1 MARTFA
7 RATVDRVT
15 LSIGALNFVPP
26 VTLAALVRKTT
37 DLQGEVIFR
46 AGTGAGASW
55 WLNSRAA
62 DNKLEFSNQTTQAVA
77 ATMTLTVAD
86 GWCLVGTSKATG
98 TVAPRFHKYVI
109 STNTWTHENSGT
121 TIADP
126 TTPGTNAFIG
136 SSGASSGF
144 DGDIA
149 VEGVWNVVLSD
160 AQVET
165 LPFSLAAW
173 RQIDPKGLWLL
184 DQQATAQKVRDLT
197 GNGANESSL
206 TGTSVATT
214 SVPLFSYG
222 APLPRVQIQPA
233 AVVGGGSNSPRD
245 LILLGAG

>member
-26 VTLAALVRKTT
+26 VSLAALVRKTT
-37 DLQGEVIFR
+37 DSQNEVIFR
-46 AGTGAGASW
+46 AGSGAGASW
-55 WLNSRAA
+55 FLNLRGS
-62 DNKLEFSNQTTQAVA
+62 DNKMEFSNQTTQIQ
-77 ATMTLTVAD
+77 ATTLTLTVAD
-86 GWCLVGTSKATG
+86 GWSLVGVSKATG
-98 TVAPRFHKYVI
+98 TATPRFHKYVI
-109 STNTWTHENSGT
+109 SSNTWTHDNAAG

-149 VEGVWNVVLSD
+149 VAGVWNVVLTD
-160 AQVET
+160 AQYET

-184 DQQATAQKVRDLT
+184 DQQATGQKVRDLT

-206 TGTSVATT
+206 TGPSVATT

-222 APLPRVQIQPA
+222 APMPRVQIQPA
-233 AVVGGGSNSPRD
+233 AVGGGGANSPRD
-245 LILLGAG
+245 LLLLGAG